1 MKNLR
6 SIVAVALS
14 LAWAAAQT
22 PSASLHGIVT
32 DPSGAVVPG
41 ALVQVRGPGGE
52 QRSSTDQSGRYVF
65 SSLRPGKYLVRVI
78 VKGFSVSQK
87 PDFEINGPVSL
98 DVQLVIAAEAQVV
111 NVEDEAGRVGTDPT
125 SNASAIRSAPN

>member
-6 SIVAVALS
+6 IIVALALS
-14 LAWAAAQT
+14 LACAGAQT
-22 PSASLHGIVT
+22 PSASLHGVVT

-87 PDFEINGPVSL
+87 PNFDIAGPETL
-98 DVQLVIAAEAQVV
+98 DVQLAIAAESQVV
-111 NVEDEAGRVGTDPT
+111 NVEDEAGKVGG
-125 SNASAIRSAPN
+125 